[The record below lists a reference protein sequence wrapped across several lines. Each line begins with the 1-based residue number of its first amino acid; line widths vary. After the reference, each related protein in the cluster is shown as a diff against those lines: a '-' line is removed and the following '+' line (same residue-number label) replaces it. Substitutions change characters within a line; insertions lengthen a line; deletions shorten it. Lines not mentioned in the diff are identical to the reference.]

1 MKRVFPIFV
10 FFLLLAGWLPAQ
22 QLNLEIVI
30 ERAARAVEE
39 VLPQGTKVAILNFSS
54 TSATFSE
61 YVIDELTGKMVA
73 GRRLTVVDRRNLAL
87 ITQEMNLQ
95 LSGDVSDESAQTIG
109 RMLGAQSIV
118 SGTLTNMGN
127 FYRFRI
133 RVINVETAAIQ
144 TQVSLDLR
152 NDAQVAFL
160 LSGSASSTASGG
172 TAAASSGTAAA
183 SGGTAAASGGTA
195 AGTGTATV
203 TGANEAVL
211 PLTEGTMVPGNT
223 LTEKFTW
230 LDRNAD
236 SHNTYILVVN
246 ANENIAPY
254 VFNYSGAINITIA
267 LRGDGQNRTIRL
279 RTNGTMFTIKT
290 HVTFVL
296 ENNITLMGHSGNNG
310 VIVNVDGG
318 TFKMRTGSTITGNVR
333 TNGSGGGVYLG
344 GGSSGGNFEMTGGT
358 ISNNTASGNGGGV
371 FVSDYRTFNFS
382 GGQITGNTASNGG
395 GVHVDN
401 RSPGGTLN
409 MTGGIISGNT
419 AINHRG
425 GGVHVEGGTFT
436 MRGGTITG
444 NSAKEYGGGVY
455 AGGTFTK
462 TGGII
467 TGYNTDQT
475 NGNAVKDETGG
486 TLARR
491 GHAVFRTDNQ
501 RKETTAGTS
510 LNLSSSDSGRW
521 D

>member
-1 MKRVFPIFV
+1 MKRFFPIFV
-10 FFLLLAGWLPAQ
+10 FFLSLAGWLPAQ
-22 QLNLEIVI
+22 QLNLEIII
-30 ERAARAVEE
+30 ERSARAVEE

-54 TSATFSE
+54 ASQAFSD

-73 GRRLTVVDRRNLAL
+73 GRRLTIVDRRNLAL

-118 SGTLTNMGN
+118 SGSLTNMGN

-172 TAAASSGTAAA
+172 TAAAS
-183 SGGTAAASGGTA
+183 GGTAAGSGGTA

-318 TFKMRTGSTITGNVR
+318 TFRMRTGSTITGNVR

-358 ISNNTASGNGGGV
+358 ISNNTSSHYGGGV
-371 FVSDYRTFNFS
+371 FVADYRTFNFS
-382 GGQITGNTASNGG
+382 GGQITGNTASRGG
-395 GVHVDN
+395 GVHIDN
-401 RSPGGTLN
+401 SSPGGTLN

-419 AINHRG
+419 AIDRG
-425 GGVHVEGGTFT
+425 GGVNVNNGTFN

-444 NSAKEYGGGVY
+444 NSAREYGGGVY

-467 TGYNTDQT
+467 TGYNTDQA

-510 LNLSSSDSGRW
+510 LNLSSNDSGRW